1 MSTNVLACI
10 DGSEFSASVCDY
22 AGWASK
28 QLAAPL
34 VLLNVLHKPERTLPL
49 DLSASTSLEL
59 QEKLLAEL
67 AEIDKKRTAL
77 AEQQSQLI
85 LEQARDRLVE
95 SGYPAPRTLQHQGR
109 LLETLE
115 QYDDFCQLLVLG
127 RQGTGQH
134 KRHQRM
140 GSHVEQLIRTTD
152 KPVLLVPRTF
162 QHPSRL
168 MLAFDGSATTRKGV
182 EMLTTSSL
190 FQGLHCHLV
199 IVNEDYQ
206 HQGQLEW
213 AERTLRRAGLETTTT
228 RLEGD
233 IEYNLRQYQREHDI
247 ELIVMGAYGHSRIRQ
262 WLVGSTTTAMI
273 AGATVPLLI
282 LR

>member
-1 MSTNVLACI
+1 MSTHVLACI
-10 DGSEFSASVCDY
+10 DGSDYSASVCDY
-22 AGWASK
+22 AGWASQ
-28 QLAAPL
+28 QLSAPL
-34 VLLNVLHKPERTLPL
+34 VLLHVLNSPERSQLV
-49 DLSASTSLEL
+49 DLSTSTSLDA

-67 AEIDKKRTAL
+67 TELDKKRIGL
-77 AEQQSQLI
+77 AEQQAKLI

-95 SGYPAPRTLQHQGR
+95 SGYPAPRILQHQGR
-109 LLETLE
+109 LVETLE

-127 RQGTGQH
+127 RQGTNQ
-134 KRHQRM
+134 KVDRKRM
-140 GSHVEQLIRTTD
+140 GSHVEQLLRTTD
-152 KPVLLVPRTF
+152 KPVLLVPPIF
-162 QHPSRL
+162 QPPGKL
-168 MLAFDGSATTRKGV
+168 MLAFDGSTTTRKGV
-182 EMLTTSSL
+182 EMLATSTL
-190 FQGLHCHLV
+190 LQGLHCHLV

-213 AERTLRRAGLETTTT
+213 AEQTLRNAGLDVTAT

-233 IEYNLRQYQREHDI
+233 VEYNLRQYQREHGI

-273 AGATVPLLI
+273 AGAAVPLLI